1 MSDLLRIALVAEG
14 PTDYEIINAALRAI
28 LPRPFV
34 MTLLQPEATRPEM
47 GGGWCG
53 VRKWCHDTR
62 LRCDAMQ
69 GTDITLNGFDLLVIH
84 LDLDVACKSY
94 ADCSPEVESMA
105 RDFGW
110 ATLPCQQPCPPISAT
125 RDQIEAVL
133 KSWLGGDVPMHRTL
147 YCLPAQSSGT
157 WLAAAVLPS
166 GHALLVGVECDIRVE
181 KGLAQ
186 LSKKERIKKSIPEYR
201 KYAPVI
207 TTQWQQ
213 VKQICTQAEK
223 FEQTVLVATV

>member
-1 MSDLLRIALVAEG
+1 
-14 PTDYEIINAALRAI
+14 
-28 LPRPFV
+28 
-34 MTLLQPEATRPEM
+34 
-47 GGGWCG
+47 
-53 VRKWCHDTR
+53 
-62 LRCDAMQ
+62 
-69 GTDITLNGFDLLVIH
+69 
-84 LDLDVACKSY
+84 
-94 ADCSPEVESMA
+94 MA
-105 RDFGW
+105 RVWGW
-110 ATLPCQQPCPPISAT
+110 VSLPCNQPCPPISAT
-125 RDQIEAVL
+125 CDQIEAVL
-133 KSWLGGDVPMHRTL
+133 KSWLGGNVPMYRTL

-186 LSKKERIKKSIPEYR
+186 LPKKERIKKSVLEYR

-213 VKQICTQAEK
+213 VKQICTQAER

>member
-14 PTDYEIINAALRAI
+14 PTDYEIIHAALRAI

-62 LRCDAMQ
+62 LRCTSVHGA
-69 GTDITLNGFDLLVIH
+69 DITLTGFDLLVIH
-84 LDLDVACKSY
+84 LDLDVAALSY
-94 ADCSPEVESMA
+94 ADCGTEVESMA
-105 RDFGW
+105 RDW
-110 ATLPCQQPCPPISAT
+110 NWITLPCQQPCPPISAT
-125 RDQIEAVL
+125 RDHIESAL
-133 KSWLGGDVPMHRTL
+133 KSWLGGEVPMHRTQ

-157 WLAAAVLPS
+157 WLAAAILPS
-166 GHALLVGVECDIRVE
+166 GHALLASVECDTSVE

-186 LSKKERIKKSIPEYR
+186 LPKKERIKKSVLEYR
-201 KYAPVI
+201 KYAPDI
-207 TTQWQQ
+207 TTQWQK
-213 VKQICTQAEK
+213 VKQICTQAER
-223 FEQTVLVATV
+223 FEQTVLATL